1 MKISIIYKYILK
13 ELVLTLLLGI
23 AFLNS
28 ILTINNLFNLS
39 KKFLDF
45 GVSFFDFFTLVIL
58 LQPQLMLFTM
68 PIALLLSIL
77 ITYGRLNMDNELII
91 LRNTGMSLIS
101 IARPVFTVGV
111 FCFIFGLSI
120 SLYIGPLSVSKLK
133 TGIADIIS
141 TRLPMTIK
149 EGVFNTAFKD
159 IVIMPQGKT
168 PSNAFSSLFVYDG
181 RKKEPVVI
189 WAKEAEIV
197 PQKVPGSLNINLK
210 KGTLYITREN
220 SLTEIFFDKYSLH
233 LRLQLPEAT
242 RGIRELYLK
251 ELLLNVRKSKDLS
264 TKLEIHKRLSL
275 PVVSLLLMLLGP
287 PLFPIAG
294 KTGRL
299 GGLSI
304 GLSVC
309 TIYYLLTIYF
319 DNLVRAGKL
328 NHFIGGWGPTALL
341 GICAVIA
348 FYRMSK
354 R

>member
-1 MKISIIYKYILK
+1 MKISIIYKYIFK

-28 ILTINNLFNLS
+28 ILTINNLFSLS

-45 GVSFFDFFTLVIL
+45 GVSFFDLFMLVIL
-58 LQPQLMLFTM
+58 LQPQLMLFTI

-91 LRNTGMSLIS
+91 LRTTGMSLIS

-111 FCFIFGLSI
+111 ICFIFGLFI

-133 TGIADIIS
+133 KGITDIVS

-168 PSNAFSSLFVYDG
+168 PSNALNSLFIYDG

-197 PQKVPGSLNINLK
+197 PQEGPGSLNINLK
-210 KGTLYITREN
+210 KGTLYVTREN
-220 SLTEIFFDKYSLH
+220 SITEIFFDKYSLH

-242 RGIRELYLK
+242 KGIRELSLK

-264 TKLEIHKRLSL
+264 TRLEIHKRLSL

-287 PLFPIAG
+287 PLFPVAG

-319 DNLVRAGKL
+319 DNLARAGRL

-341 GICAVIA
+341 GICAIVA